1 MESNKI
7 KKEKIDDVI
16 NEVDSTLKNIN
27 NNSENLNIFD
37 ILNSEEQSEFFRTLN
52 EMYEGIQTKTDI
64 PDKEIKMIVR
74 YIYYIE
80 RINEYSPESAKKLL
94 KILDEYYHLLISKE
108 RKGRKEL
115 FETLTLGGQKA
126 SEENRTGFFS
136 RLFKI

>member
-7 KKEKIDDVI
+7 KKEKTDDII
-16 NEVDSTLKNIN
+16 NEVDSTLKNLN
-27 NNSENLNIFD
+27 NNESLNIFD
-37 ILNSEEQSEFFRTLN
+37 ILNSEEQSEFFKTLN
-52 EMYEGIQTKTDI
+52 AMFEGIETKTEI
-64 PDKEIKMIVR
+64 PEKELKLIIR
-74 YIYYIE
+74 YIYYTE
-80 RINEYSPESAKKLL
+80 RVHEYSPQTAQRLL
-94 KILDEYYHLLISKE
+94 KILNEYYHLLISKE

>member
-7 KKEKIDDVI
+7 KKEKTDDII
-16 NEVDSTLKNIN
+16 NEVDSTLKNLN
-27 NNSENLNIFD
+27 NNESLNIFD
-37 ILNSEEQSEFFRTLN
+37 ILNSEEQSEFFKTLN
-52 EMYEGIQTKTDI
+52 AMFEGIETKTEI
-64 PDKEIKMIVR
+64 PEKELKLIIR
-74 YIYYIE
+74 YIYYTE
-80 RINEYSPESAKKLL
+80 RVHEYSPQTAQRLL
-94 KILDEYYHLLISKE
+94 KILDQYYHLLISKE